1 MKKGKVKKMK
11 IAIISDIHSNLE
23 ALKAT
28 LKDIEKRKV
37 DKIICLGDT
46 IAKGVHPKECIE
58 LVRKNCDIVLKGNC
72 DEYFAMEHQ
81 DINNKPEQEQKRIKW
96 NQSLITKEDRDYLIN
111 LPFCYEFYMSGSLVR
126 LFHATPIANN
136 KPIINVDSIETKYN
150 MFLPSQNTTSQNIA
164 DVVIYGHIHHPY
176 MDKIYNKT
184 LINVGSVG
192 NSYDVIRN
200 DKKDSNIL
208 ETTKSN
214 YLIIEGEYGSK
225 EYTSEISFQF
235 IKVPYDIDKELQD
248 ENINIEKENYR
259 FELKQGKY
267 RDMTKINENF
277 RKIGIDVQKI

>member
-1 MKKGKVKKMK
+1 MK
-11 IAIISDIHSNLE
+11 IAIISDIHGNLE
-23 ALKAT
+23 ALKTT

-58 LVRKNCDIVLKGNC
+58 LVRKKCEIVLQGNC
-72 DEYFAMEHQ
+72 DYHFSIEHKNI
-81 DINNKPEQEQKRIKW
+81 DNMPEIEQERIKW
-96 NQSLITKEDRDYLIN
+96 CQSLINKDDRKYLLN
-111 LPFCYEFYMSGSLVR
+111 LPFCHEFYISGSLVR
-126 LFHATPIANN
+126 LFHATPNANN
-136 KPIINVDSIETKYN
+136 KAIANTDSIETKYQ
-150 MFLPSQNTTSQNIA
+150 MFLPSGKTKSQDVA

-192 NSYDVIRN
+192 NSFDVIRN
-200 DKKDSNIL
+200 KDKDSNVL

-225 EYTSEISFQF
+225 QYNSDIVFQF
-235 IKVPYDIDKELQD
+235 VKVPYDIDKELKD
-248 ENINIEKENYR
+248 ENLNIEKDNYR

-267 RDMTKINENF
+267 RDMNKLNEYF
-277 RKIGIDVQKI
+277 RKIGINVDNI